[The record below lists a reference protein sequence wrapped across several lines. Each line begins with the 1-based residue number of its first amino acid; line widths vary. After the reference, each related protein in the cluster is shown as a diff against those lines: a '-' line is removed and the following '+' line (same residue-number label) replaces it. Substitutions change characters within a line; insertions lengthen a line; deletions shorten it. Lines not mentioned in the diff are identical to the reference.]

1 MREGEPYITVS
12 GGHCRGMLAV
22 PFSEQRSENCRMG
35 AVSQVACH
43 SSEGEK
49 WIAVMDVWL
58 GLGIFLLAA
67 GVGALLTAI
76 AYSSRIRKLRAE
88 IEAANEKDRRAA

>member
-1 MREGEPYITVS
+1 
-12 GGHCRGMLAV
+12 
-22 PFSEQRSENCRMG
+22 
-35 AVSQVACH
+35 
-43 SSEGEK
+43 
-49 WIAVMDVWL
+49 MDVWL